1 VNLFARRRNGTAM
14 NSPELERI
22 EREDPTVLKVFIAE
36 YLFFKK
42 DIEKAYVLFS
52 EVYKDPALS
61 PIMKKSVETYLV
73 TISRELRKKE
83 IEHIN
88 FKITA
93 EYDFGGL
100 RNTVAV
106 ITKDTFSENPKQIGD
121 LLELLDFNLKNQQA
135 GE

>member
-1 VNLFARRRNGTAM
+1 M